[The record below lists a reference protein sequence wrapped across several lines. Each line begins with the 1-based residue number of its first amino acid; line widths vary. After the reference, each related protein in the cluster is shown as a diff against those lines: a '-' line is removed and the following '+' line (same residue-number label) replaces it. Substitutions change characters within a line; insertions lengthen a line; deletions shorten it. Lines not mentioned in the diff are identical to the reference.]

1 MRRKKGGVIMIR
13 NKKLGCVILLITLV
27 IVCVVALA
35 IPTAKTT
42 SFWVAFA
49 FTCIA
54 FASQILIWN
63 IGFKDNTPLKSKF
76 LGIPV
81 VRVGYIYL
89 VLQLITLAVLV
100 AYPALPVWITIVINV
115 LITGISAVCM
125 ITAEIGR
132 DIVNNVE
139 KKVRSKVSYIREI
152 QADIEMV
159 AERES
164 DSAVKQKILKLAEK
178 VRYSDPISPDELSE
192 LEKRIS
198 DKVKELNNVDDKSAV
213 VDEIEL
219 LLLERNKKSKIYK

>member
-1 MRRKKGGVIMIR
+1 MSR
-13 NKKLGCVILLITLV
+13 NKKLGCVILLIALV
-27 IVCVVALA
+27 IVCVVAFT

-42 SFWVAFA
+42 SFWIAFV

-89 VLQLITLAVLV
+89 VLQLIALAVLV
-100 AYPALPVWITIVINV
+100 AYPALPVWVTIIINV
-115 LITGISAVCM
+115 LIVGISAICM

-132 DIVNNVE
+132 DIVSNVE
-139 KKVRSKVSYIREI
+139 KKIQSKVSYIRDI

-164 DSAVKQKILKLAEK
+164 DSSVKQKILKLAEK
-178 VRYSDPISPDELSE
+178 IRYSDPISSDELSE

-198 DKVKELNNVDDKSAV
+198 DKVKELNSVDDKSAV

-219 LLLERNKKSKIYK
+219 LLLERNKKCKIYK

>member
-1 MRRKKGGVIMIR
+1 MSR
-13 NKKLGCVILLITLV
+13 NKKLGCVILLIALV
-27 IVCVVALA
+27 IVCVVAFA

-42 SFWVAFA
+42 SFWIAFV

-76 LGIPV
+76 LGIPI

-89 VLQLITLAVLV
+89 VLQLIALAVLV
-100 AYPALPVWITIVINV
+100 AYPALPVWVTIIINV
-115 LITGISAVCM
+115 LIVGISAICM

-132 DIVNNVE
+132 DIVSNVE
-139 KKVRSKVSYIREI
+139 KKIQSKVSYIREI

-164 DSAVKQKILKLAEK
+164 DSSVKQKILKLAEK
-178 VRYSDPISPDELSE
+178 VRYSDPISSDELSE
-192 LEKRIS
+192 IEKRIS
-198 DKVKELNNVDDKSAV
+198 DKAKELNSVDDKSAV

-219 LLLERNKKSKIYK
+219 LLLERNKKCKIYK

>member
-1 MRRKKGGVIMIR
+1 MSR
-13 NKKLGCVILLITLV
+13 NKKLGCVILLIALV
-27 IVCVVALA
+27 FVCVVAFA

-42 SFWVAFA
+42 SFWIAFV
-49 FTCIA
+49 FICIA

-76 LGIPV
+76 LGIPI

-89 VLQLITLAVLV
+89 VLQLIALAVLV
-100 AYPALPVWITIVINV
+100 AYPALPVWVTIIINV
-115 LITGISAVCM
+115 LIVGISAICM
-125 ITAEIGR
+125 ITAEIGG
-132 DIVNNVE
+132 DIVSNVE
-139 KKVRSKVSYIREI
+139 KKIQSKVSYIREI

-164 DSAVKQKILKLAEK
+164 DSSVKQKILKLAEK
-178 VRYSDPISPDELSE
+178 VRYSDPISSDELSE

-198 DKVKELNNVDDKSAV
+198 DKVKELNSVDDKSAV

-219 LLLERNKKSKIYK
+219 LLLERNKKCKIYK

>member
-1 MRRKKGGVIMIR
+1 MIR

>member
-1 MRRKKGGVIMIR
+1 MSR
-13 NKKLGCVILLITLV
+13 NKKLGCVILLIALV
-27 IVCVVALA
+27 IVCVVAFA

-42 SFWVAFA
+42 SFWIAFV

-89 VLQLITLAVLV
+89 VLQLIALVVLV
-100 AYPALPVWITIVINV
+100 AYPALPVWVTIIINV
-115 LITGISAVCM
+115 LIVGISAICM

-132 DIVNNVE
+132 DIVSNVE
-139 KKVRSKVSYIREI
+139 KKIQSKVSYIREI
-152 QADIEMV
+152 QADIEMI
-159 AERES
+159 AEREP

-178 VRYSDPISPDELSE
+178 VRHSDSISSDELSE

-198 DKVKELNNVDDKSAV
+198 DKVKELDNVDDKSAV
-213 VDEIEL
+213 VDEIWL
-219 LLLERNKKSKIYK
+219 LLSERNKKCKIYKNK

>member
-1 MRRKKGGVIMIR
+1 MIR

-42 SFWVAFA
+42 SFWVAFV

-63 IGFKDNTPLKSKF
+63 IGFKDNTPLKSKL
-76 LGIPV
+76 LGIPA

-219 LLLERNKKSKIYK
+219 LLLERNKKCKIYK

>member
-1 MRRKKGGVIMIR
+1 MSR
-13 NKKLGCVILLITLV
+13 NKKLGCVILLIALV
-27 IVCVVALA
+27 IVCVVAFA

-42 SFWVAFA
+42 SFWIAFV

-89 VLQLITLAVLV
+89 VLQLIALAVLV
-100 AYPALPVWITIVINV
+100 AYPALPVWATIIINV
-115 LITGISAVCM
+115 LIVGISAICM

-139 KKVRSKVSYIREI
+139 EKVQSKVSYIREI
-152 QADIEMV
+152 QTDIEIA

-164 DSAVKQKILKLAEK
+164 DSAIKQKMLKLAEK
-178 VRYSDPISPDELSE
+178 VRYSDPISSDELSE

-198 DKVKELNNVDDKSAV
+198 DKVKELNNADDKSAI

-219 LLLERNKKSKIYK
+219 LLLERNKKCKIYKNK

>member
-1 MRRKKGGVIMIR
+1 MSR
-13 NKKLGCVILLITLV
+13 NKKLGCVILLIALV
-27 IVCVVALA
+27 IVCVVAFA

-42 SFWVAFA
+42 SFWIAFV

-89 VLQLITLAVLV
+89 VLQLIALVVLV
-100 AYPALPVWITIVINV
+100 AYPALPVWVTIIINV
-115 LITGISAVCM
+115 LIVGISAICM

-132 DIVNNVE
+132 DIVSNVE
-139 KKVRSKVSYIREI
+139 KKIQSKVSYIREI
-152 QADIEMV
+152 QADIEMI
-159 AERES
+159 AEREP

-178 VRYSDPISPDELSE
+178 VRHSDPISSDELSE

-198 DKVKELNNVDDKSAV
+198 DKVKELDNVDDKSAV
-213 VDEIEL
+213 VDEIWL
-219 LLLERNKKSKIYK
+219 LLSERNKKCKIYKNK